1 VCLLHG
7 YILYYYTRPGPQKS
21 PCVPGQNGI
30 NDVINR
36 THTLSLTHWQV
47 AQQNLLCKSETR
59 WRALYTYT
67 THTYAGARALI
78 FNNIRICYAL
88 HEVKLASSHMRGSLW
103 NGYPH
108 RERASPSFRCVYPRR
123 HPRARFRVSIVS
135 FFFSEVFAATITAAQ
150 ITYYHGDPVAFA
162 IVVVE
167 FFYYLV
173 SHTHTRRVRNILAGP
188 TIIFRRWFKC
198 TTERRVY
205 IYPGNSVNVT
215 SSSQTSV
222 NTVISPYIGRHS
234 LSSFSTASF
243 FFASSSSIYTRP
255 ALLLLYII
263 FSSIYI

>member
-1 VCLLHG
+1 M
-7 YILYYYTRPGPQKS
+7 
-21 PCVPGQNGI
+21 
-30 NDVINR
+30 
-36 THTLSLTHWQV
+36 
-47 AQQNLLCKSETR
+47 LCPSRGKVSIISYE
-59 WRALYTYT
+59 
-67 THTYAGARALI
+67 G
-78 FNNIRICYAL
+78 FFVKRI
-88 HEVKLASSHMRGSLW
+88 
-103 NGYPH
+103 PTP
-108 RERASPSFRCVYPRR
+108 RAS
-123 HPRARFRVSIVS
+123 VSLVPVRLPTAAS
-135 FFFSEVFAATITAAQ
+135 ASAFSRKYSKFFFSEVFAATITAAQ

-234 LSSFSTASF
+234 LSSFSTTSF

-263 FSSIYI
+263 FASIYIVLRITIILQFIIYRSRRSFSFRSRTDYGRVFDDFSRVLARDHTRFGSETTRLGPHR